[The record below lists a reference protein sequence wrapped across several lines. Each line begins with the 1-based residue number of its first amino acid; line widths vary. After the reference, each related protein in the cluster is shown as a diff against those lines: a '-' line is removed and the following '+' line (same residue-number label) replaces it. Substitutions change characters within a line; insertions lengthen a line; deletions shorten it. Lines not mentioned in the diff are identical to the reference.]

1 MTAERMNQNATPRA
15 VSARA
20 ASQSFNAANNKT
32 ASELVIRDRAAKA
45 VERLSARHE
54 ANEARL
60 VAQRF
65 TKLLKADRNEPALKP
80 SWAVDDKRS
89 WLHRAAKY
97 QVAREFEKRIDRVNK
112 VADRMIANKSAQKN
126 LIKQRDALER

>member
-1 MTAERMNQNATPRA
+1 MTAERMNQSAASPRA
-15 VSARA
+15 VTP
-20 ASQSFNAANNKT
+20 SFNAANSKT

-45 VERLSARHE
+45 IERLTARHE
-54 ANEARL
+54 ACEPRL

-80 SWAVDDKRS
+80 SWAMDDKRS

-97 QVAREFEKRIDRVNK
+97 QVAREFEKRIERVNK
-112 VADRMIANKSAQKN
+112 VANRMIASKSAQKT
-126 LIKQRDALER
+126 LGQQRDGFER

>member
-1 MTAERMNQNATPRA
+1 MTAERMNQSAASPRA
-15 VSARA
+15 VTP
-20 ASQSFNAANNKT
+20 SFNAANSKT

-45 VERLSARHE
+45 VERLSARFD

-80 SWAVDDKRS
+80 SWAQDDKRS

-97 QVAREFEKRIDRVNK
+97 QVAREFEKRIERVHK
-112 VADRMIANKSAQKN
+112 TADRMIANKSAQKTPAR
-126 LIKQRDALER
+126 QRDGLER